1 MIMRKVVVLLSSGL
15 DSAANLG
22 LASLRDEVVLAV
34 TCDYGQRAAQREIA
48 HARKLCEHFGVTHTV
63 VGLPW
68 LAEIGGSALT
78 DSRMEMPQMASTL
91 LDDPQTTQSSAKQVW
106 VPNRNGVLIH
116 VAATYAEKLEATHVL
131 VGFNAEEA
139 VTFPDNTS
147 QYMTAVSDALAYS
160 TSNRVEVDSYTVK
173 WNKREIVR
181 ELRAKLPQF
190 PFQLIWSC
198 YEGRETSCGKCESCQ
213 RLQRALAD

>member
-1 MIMRKVVVLLSSGL
+1 MKRKVVVLLSSGL

-22 LASLRDEVVLAV
+22 LASYYDEIVLAI

-78 DSRMEMPQMASTL
+78 DSRMVMPEVAATL
-91 LDDPQTTQSSAKQVW
+91 LDDPQTTQKSAKQVW
-106 VPNRNGVLIH
+106 VPNRNGVMIH
-116 VAATYAEKLEATHVL
+116 VAATYAEKLGASHLL

-139 VTFPDNTS
+139 VTFPDNS
-147 QYMTAVSDALAYS
+147 PEYMRAATQALAFS
-160 TSNRVEVDSYTVK
+160 TANHVTVDSYTVQ
-173 WNKREIVR
+173 WNKKQIVR
-181 ELRAKLPQF
+181 ELRAQLPSF
-190 PFQLIWSC
+190 PFEMIWSC
-198 YEGRETSCGKCESCQ
+198 YEGSETSCGRCESCQ
-213 RLQRALAD
+213 RLQRALRG